1 MRNVFYHFP
10 LCSIYYESYD
20 SVLQTVSI
28 KAENKYGWPW
38 EGVKKTFSD
47 PPPPQPLMG
56 TKKIDFYRLILYL
69 YQSNQ
74 NAMKWT
80 ILMKIIG
87 FDRPPRHLYSK

>member
-20 SVLQTVSI
+20 SVLQSVSI

-47 PPPPQPLMG
+47 PPPSAPYG
-56 TKKIDFYRLILYL
+56 DKKNRLLSPHFILIPIEPECNEID
-69 YQSNQ
+69 N
-74 NAMKWT
+74 
-80 ILMKIIG
+80 
-87 FDRPPRHLYSK
+87 FDEKNWF

>member
-20 SVLQTVSI
+20 CVLQTVSI

-38 EGVKKTFSD
+38 GGVKKTFSD
-47 PPPPQPLMG
+47 PPPSAPSG
-56 TKKIDFYRLILYL
+56 DKKKDFYRLILYL
-69 YQSNQ
+69 YQSNR

-80 ILMKIIG
+80 ILRKKIG
-87 FDRPPRHLYSK
+87 CDRPPRHLYSK